1 MLTPLDLPEVA
12 SQYERFPYPQ
22 RDPADEKHRLIGT
35 WLDDLRMVNHHCFRG
50 SRKFDQGF
58 RVLVAGGGTG
68 DGTIFLAEQLREVD
82 AKVVHLDFSRA
93 AIDVAKARANVRG
106 LSNIEW
112 VEASL
117 LALPQLGIGPFD
129 LINCVGVL
137 HHLKEPERGMD
148 ALLSVLAPDGAL
160 IMLVYAQYGRTGVYQ
175 MQELLRRL
183 NLSAGDDATRIR
195 RARAL
200 LAALPRT
207 NWFKRGED
215 LHRDHAAGGDA
226 GLYDLLLHP
235 QDRAYTVPQL
245 YEWLVDRCGLHLSFS
260 DWHRG
265 RLPYEVGHYLERADA
280 ELLATARALPERE
293 RQATAELIGGD
304 IITHSCYATRRA
316 AAVAPYGDAGYV
328 PFIANEPAVGADF
341 VRLIQ
346 AHGNKPFALRH
357 AQSGLLRVVDPGR
370 YVKQIFA
377 HLDGRRT
384 FGEIFALVRAAAGAA
399 PPTDQEL
406 FQEFHPWFDALESI
420 ERLLLRRPECF
431 AGLAG
436 FVSTPAG

>member
-1 MLTPLDLPEVA
+1 MLTPHDLHDVA

-22 RDPADEKHRLIGT
+22 RNPADEKQRLIGT
-35 WLDDLRMVNHHCFRG
+35 WLDDLRMVNHHCFGG

-106 LSNIEW
+106 LTNIEW

-117 LALPQLGIGPFD
+117 LTLPQLGLGQFD

-148 ALLSVLAPDGAL
+148 ALLTFLAPGGAL
-160 IMLVYAQYGRTGVYQ
+160 IMLLYAQYGRIGVYQ

-183 NLSAGDDATRIR
+183 NREARDDATRIR
-195 RARAL
+195 QARAL

-215 LHRDHAAGGDA
+215 LHRDHVAGGDA

-235 QDRAYTVPQL
+235 QDRAFTVPQL
-245 YEWLVDRCGLHLSFS
+245 YEWLVDRCGLHLTFS

-265 RLPYEVGHYLERADA
+265 RLPYTVEHYLERADA
-280 ELLATARALPERE
+280 ELLATARALPPRE
-293 RQATAELIGGD
+293 QQAIAELIGGD
-304 IITHSCYATRRA
+304 IITHSFYATRDPQVA
-316 AAVAPYGDAGYV
+316 APYGDAGYV
-328 PFIANEPAVGADF
+328 PFFANEPATGADF
-341 VRLIQ
+341 VRLIE
-346 AHGNKPFALRH
+346 AHGNQSFALRH

-370 YVKQIFA
+370 HVKQIFA
-377 HLDGRRT
+377 FLDGRRS
-384 FGEIFALVRAAAGAA
+384 FGEIFALARGARAAAT
-399 PPTDQEL
+399 PTEQEL
-406 FQEFHPWFDALESI
+406 FDEFRPWFDALESI
-420 ERLLLRRPECF
+420 ERLLLRRPDCF
-431 AGLAG
+431 AGLKG
-436 FVSTPAG
+436 FVTGPAG